1 MSTPRNWAPCTHPAP
16 PPRIRSCPAGMRP
29 GEASGLEPGHRSG
42 LAVAKPRF
50 LGRVLEAAHL
60 GRPYEIHSRPV
71 AQRRHRSQGAGRPH
85 QTPQGVP
92 PPAPALGTAS
102 HRAPAPVRPPH
113 PRAPEAACLRGAS
126 PGDRQVA
133 CDTLPALQVQDRP
146 SCRQAIPSCRPECR
160 PRDRVQWNM
169 DWERCLIESIGESR
183 LVTGDF
189 QAGAPPADENG
200 YEGGGQPGHQP
211 RPHALPPGRSCPAV
225 QVVQSPAPRPTAP
238 YASDET
244 YPPSE
249 ASMRQ

>member
-1 MSTPRNWAPCTHPAP
+1 MWRSQNHGSSAESRRRPTLAGRMRSTPALWRSADTAPRAPDAPTRHPRAYHHLRQP
-16 PPRIRSCPAGMRP
+16 SEPPR
-29 GEASGLEPGHRSG
+29 
-42 LAVAKPRF
+42 
-50 LGRVLEAAHL
+50 
-60 GRPYEIHSRPV
+60 
-71 AQRRHRSQGAGRPH
+71 
-85 QTPQGVP
+85 TVP
-92 PPAPALGTAS
+92 PPPSA
-102 HRAPAPVRPPH
+102 H
-113 PRAPEAACLRGAS
+113 PRAPEAACFRGAS
-126 PGDRQVA
+126 PGDPQVA

-146 SCRQAIPSCRPECR
+146 SCKQAIPSCRPECR

-169 DWERCLIESIGESR
+169 DWERYLIESIGESR

-211 RPHALPPGRSCPAV
+211 RPHALPPGRRCPAV
-225 QVVQSPAPRPTAP
+225 QVVQSPAPRPTAL